1 MIYETEDLIII
12 YKIDTDRKINDAGS
26 EEIFCKKDADKELN
40 VTDDEEIFFKNY
52 EEENGSGTEYYGEA
66 EILRVYSRTP
76 CVVIPGILD
85 VYKVTKV
92 GEYCFAEMSHVEEK
106 YSVELDNTQKDI
118 YHEAA
123 GNYIL
128 EVMLPESIKSIGR
141 NAFYNCRKLKSVT
154 VGAACEEIGGDVFM
168 NCRSLNTINVT
179 CNVNERSGIK
189 QLLSRYSS
197 DIEVVYECNS
207 EISAKIF
214 YPEYVESYDEI
225 APAHIFGRNI
235 TGEGFRAREC
245 FTEGVPN
252 LGQYDEIFE
261 KASAEESI
269 KTASKIALDR
279 LLYPVDLS
287 EKAKEQYLG
296 YIREYDSDI
305 MRILVSEKELET
317 IYFLCSEGYIK
328 APAYDVGIAA
338 ATADEWGEGAASMLK
353 WKHKFCGDIKKS
365 RYSF

>member
-1 MIYETEDLIII
+1 MIYKTEDLIII
-12 YKIDTDRKINDAGS
+12 YKIDTDKKIYDAGC
-26 EEIFCKKDADKELN
+26 EE
-40 VTDDEEIFFKNY
+40 KNGFG
-52 EEENGSGTEYYGEA
+52 NEYYGEA

-76 CVVIPGILD
+76 CLVIPEIIDG
-85 VYKVTKV
+85 YKVTKV
-92 GEYCFAEMSHVEEK
+92 GEYCFSETSHIEEK
-106 YSVELDNTQKDI
+106 YSIELDNTQKSL
-118 YHEAA
+118 YHEGA

-154 VGAACEEIGGDVFM
+154 VGAACEEIGGDIFM
-168 NCRSLNTINVT
+168 NCRSLNTINVA

-353 WKHKFCGDIKKS
+353 WKHEFCGDIKKS
-365 RYSF
+365 RYAF